1 METVQAYRP
10 LSLKDWIITLLVTF
24 IPIVNFVMY
33 LVWAFGNETH
43 PSKKTWAQATLIWL
57 AISLLFGGI
66 IMAVFGLAFITAA
79 VSEGI

>member
-1 METVQAYRP
+1 MENVQAYRP
-10 LSLKDWIITLLVTF
+10 LSLKDWIVTLLITF
-24 IPIVNFVMY
+24 IPVVNFVMY

-57 AISLLFGGI
+57 AISLLLGGI
-66 IMAVFGLAFITAA
+66 IMAVFGLAFVTAA

>member
-10 LSLKDWIITLLVTF
+10 LSLKDWIITLLITF

-57 AISLLFGGI
+57 AISLLLGGI
-66 IMAVFGLAFITAA
+66 IMAVFGLAFITGA